1 MVSNEQS
8 ALIKTLSVNDE
19 DTDNDSSST
28 STCGAVKSWER
39 EQALGNLIIIDF
51 N

>member
-1 MVSNEQS
+1 MISNEQS

-28 STCGAVKSWER
+28 GTCDAVKSWER
-39 EQALGNLIIIDF
+39 EQALGNLIIIYS

>member
-28 STCGAVKSWER
+28 STCEAVKSWER